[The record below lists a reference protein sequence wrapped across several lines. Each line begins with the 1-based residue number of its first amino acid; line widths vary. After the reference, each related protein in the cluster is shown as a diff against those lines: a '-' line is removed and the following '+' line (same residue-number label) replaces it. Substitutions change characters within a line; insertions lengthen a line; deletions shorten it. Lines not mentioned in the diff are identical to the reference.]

1 MSVDSSVVARCVR
14 GRRDAA
20 TRDARGG
27 GARADGVGGAG
38 DGNGARG
45 VERARVD
52 EWERARAVD
61 DDDGERKGAGA
72 GVGVG
77 DADFSKMDVLDADTN
92 PLYST
97 KYCKHMS
104 RDIVQF
110 VPFREF
116 QSDPMKLAKEVLTE
130 IPGQLVNFFQTRN
143 IQPRPAKEEQRQKIA
158 AQLSLKSK
166 VDPNKQLDMYQS
178 VLKEKL
184 ISEAQN
190 IGLDTFQVQDVIEE
204 KGLFEND
211 M

>member
-1 MSVDSSVVARCVR
+1 MRGKRPIASIESIDSIDRVDRSVEWRLSGVCGVDATTDESATGLVVDVGRGGGGGGGATRRDGTRGRDVLSVDSSVVARCVR

-77 DADFSKMDVLDADTN
+77 DAEAGVEFAARVVGAGLRLDEGDGDERTDGEREHGTQSGGAE
-92 PLYST
+92 
-97 KYCKHMS
+97 
-104 RDIVQF
+104 IV
-110 VPFREF
+110 
-116 QSDPMKLAKEVLTE
+116 
-130 IPGQLVNFFQTRN
+130 
-143 IQPRPAKEEQRQKIA
+143 
-158 AQLSLKSK
+158 
-166 VDPNKQLDMYQS
+166 
-178 VLKEKL
+178 
-184 ISEAQN
+184 
-190 IGLDTFQVQDVIEE
+190 
-204 KGLFEND
+204 
-211 M
+211 